1 MTLLSGSAHEQP
13 SRQSAVT
20 SATSAYAD
28 ALRHSLL
35 EGMVLL
41 EGVVTQPIGLTHDL
55 RTARTALMEQMGL
68 AGDEPEDAAASVTG
82 RVIRRE
88 RPSITREQAMDDL
101 AIAQRTL
108 DVLAARGGVDRS
120 WAERARRVLAR
131 VEQRLGS
138 EVRQQAAARVRG
150 LYVILDPQQARG
162 RDPSASFGS
171 AQDRG
176 SGQALAQMAE
186 QVLKNGARVLQ
197 LRDKQTE
204 KGLQLPLAKRLT
216 ELCEQHGGLFIMNDH
231 ADLAASC
238 GAHGLHVGQKDL
250 PVVEARKYLAPRQL
264 VGNSNATV
272 DEAMASQQ
280 QGVDYLAVGAMFP
293 STSKDNTRPA
303 GLATLSKVREQAQ
316 VPLVAIGGINEGNV
330 EQVIAAGADSVAVIS
345 AVVGADDPGQ
355 AAARMTERIERA
367 LARRGASTPR

>member
-1 MTLLSGSAHEQP
+1 MTQSGQTGAPASYFE
-13 SRQSAVT
+13 
-20 SATSAYAD
+20 
-28 ALRHSLL
+28 ALRRSLL
-35 EGMVLL
+35 EGIILL

-55 RTARTALMEQMGL
+55 RTTRTALMEQMGL
-68 AGDEPEDAAASVTG
+68 GSEEDDGAASVTG

-88 RPSITREQAMDDL
+88 RPAITRERAMDNL

-138 EVRQQAAARVRG
+138 EVRQHSAARVRG
-150 LYVILDPQQARG
+150 LYVILDPQMARG
-162 RDPSASFGS
+162 RDLAVMSE
-171 AQDRG
+171 
-176 SGQALAQMAE
+176 QAL
-186 QVLKNGARVLQ
+186 KGGARVLQ
-197 LRDKQTE
+197 LRDKQSE
-204 KGLQLPLAKRLT
+204 KGLQLPFAKRLAQ
-216 ELCEQHGGLFIMNDH
+216 LCEQHHGLLIMNDH

-238 GAHGLHVGQKDL
+238 GAHGLHIGQKDL
-250 PVVEARKYLAPRQL
+250 PIAEARKYLAPGQL
-264 VGNSNATV
+264 IGNSNATV

-280 QGVDYLAVGAMFP
+280 QGVDYLAVGAMFAT
-293 STSKDNTRPA
+293 TSKDNTRPA

-345 AVVGADDPGQ
+345 AVVAADDPGH
-355 AAARMTERIERA
+355 AAARLTERIERA
-367 LARRGASTPR
+367 LARRGATTGR